1 MLWHVTILK
10 KLNTQILTAGVSESL
25 RKIPLLGK
33 IKTVKAYAAKKGV
46 KFSSLMLLS
55 SKRDIFFKK
64 NNIFFCILILNK
76 VYSHIILI

>member
-1 MLWHVTILK
+1 MLWHVIILK
-10 KLNTQILTAGVSESL
+10 KLNTQILTAAVSESL

-46 KFSSLMLLS
+46 IFSSLMLLS

>member
-1 MLWHVTILK
+1 MARDHLK
-10 KLNTQILTAGVSESL
+10 KLNTQILTAAVSESL

-46 KFSSLMLLS
+46 IFSSLMLLS

>member
-10 KLNTQILTAGVSESL
+10 KLNTQILTAAVSESL

-46 KFSSLMLLS
+46 IFSSLMLLS